1 MQGKDSKKLNK
12 EGITVYDT
20 NVLISLFKE
29 ATCQQLIQQKGEKVE
44 HTLCL
49 ECQRSSGLKKG

>member
-29 ATCQQLIQQKGEKVE
+29 TTCQQLIQQKGEKVE